1 MERACGTLLAGQ
13 GEHERSAPASLTKVI
28 TALVVMDRVALTDQ
42 VTSDVSATKMKGSSV
57 MGLEPGMRLSVK
69 DLLYGLML
77 RSGNDAALVLAKH
90 SAGSV
95 PTFVEAMNLKA
106 QALGLNDTHFT
117 NPHGL
122 DSPLLY
128 SSPFDMAQA
137 GRVLLDNPVLAKMSS
152 TPEYQPAWDKPAI
165 RNGNKLLAGYTG
177 AYGVKNG
184 YTENAHQTMVA
195 AAQRD
200 GRDVIV
206 SLFGSTDRY
215 ADAKLLLDWAFEHTQ
230 PAC

>member
-13 GEHERSAPASLTKVI
+13 GEHERAAPASLTKII

-95 PTFVEAMNLKA
+95 PAFVEAMNLKT

-122 DSPLLY
+122 DAPLLY

-137 GRVLLDNPVLAKMSS
+137 GRVLLDNPVLAQMSS
-152 TPEYQPAWDKPAI
+152 TPEYQPAWNKPAI
-165 RNGNKLLAGYTG
+165 RNGNKLLASYTG

-184 YTENAHQTMVA
+184 YTENARQTMVA
-195 AAQRD
+195 AAQWG
-200 GRDVIV
+200 GRDVVV